1 MANLRGTKTLENLM
15 KTFAGESQA
24 RMRYTYFASVAGKEG
39 YKQIQNIFLETAE
52 NEKEHAK
59 VFMKLALEHLDG
71 ENPAPVEINATY
83 PFAYGDTI
91 ANLRSAAAG
100 EHEETEVDYP
110 AFAKIAKEE
119 GFTDIA
125 TRYLL
130 IAKVEKHH
138 EERYLKL
145 LENIENG
152 TVFKKD
158 GKVFWKCINC
168 GYIHEG
174 DAAPVLCA
182 ACQHPQAYFQLLDD
196 CF

>member
-15 KTFAGESQA
+15 KAFAGECQA
-24 RMRYTYFASVAGKEG
+24 RTRYTYFASVAGKEG
-39 YKQIQNIFLETAE
+39 YKQIQNIFMETAE

-71 ENPAPVEINATY
+71 ENPAPVDINATY
-83 PFAYGDTI
+83 PFAFGDTL
-91 ANLRSAAAG
+91 ANLKSAAEG
-100 EHEETEVDYP
+100 EHEEWDVDYP
-110 AFAKIAKEE
+110 AFAQIAKEE
-119 GFTDIA
+119 GFASIA
-125 TRYLL
+125 ASFTV

-138 EERYLKL
+138 EERYRKL

-168 GYIHEG
+168 GYVHEG
-174 DAAPVLCA
+174 DAALELCP
-182 ACQHPQAYFQLLDD
+182 ACKHPKSYFQLLDD